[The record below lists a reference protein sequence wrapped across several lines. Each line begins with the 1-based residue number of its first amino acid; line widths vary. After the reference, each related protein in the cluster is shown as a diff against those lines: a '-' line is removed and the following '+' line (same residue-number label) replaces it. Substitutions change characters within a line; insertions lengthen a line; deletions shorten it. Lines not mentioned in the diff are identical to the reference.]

1 MAPAEPA
8 EPAEPS
14 APDQDEILEIFKSCF
29 SDETSVGKELLS
41 QVLTQIGVAKA
52 DADAMLSLVNSG
64 SSEVCYNDFVKFI
77 FPPKEKVVVRRRKMS
92 KEVEEP
98 FLVSYFRR
106 IFQRISS
113 HDEGVTKK
121 QLHEVLESFEMSL
134 PGETPETADAVA
146 HIFSEIDHNAD
157 EKICWG
163 EFYQWLLRWN
173 VMKDE
178 SEDAAR
184 SLFTFLDRDGNGTI
198 DAQEM
203 MDVLMLLSDFESKHD
218 KTLAVT
224 PAEVGLI
231 IRDLAPDNDSG
242 GIDYHTFLEVLHA
255 ARQGH
260 AHPGNQQ
267 PHLVLN
273 FDVNNTV
280 VMLDS
285 ATGADS
291 KGLIAMV
298 LSNSAWGSIELD
310 AEGQPI
316 SWSCQWSELTT
327 EKPMAGL
334 QTYTE
339 FVVLKTPFPDKKDYA
354 DKAAFRAANE
364 EVKKQRRRDLWAFT
378 DPGMPGEVFHQ
389 DLALLQSRLML
400 PESLHGSQAAKDA
413 GLTGEAVQLLPSFL
427 HFLRELKRRG
437 RSFTLIFRTFGS
449 DLPKLQKEIEALCEG
464 WHPLFSKEDIVVL
477 DGSDGC
483 PDYRMRFDTTESC
496 GTFFRN
502 PAQDDFMAL
511 IMGSIEQP
519 DSIEKGLDFYDDKQD
534 VQIHE
539 GVYQVFKHYT
549 KMSSQPRTI
558 ALRDFYQGWA
568 AAGSSRG
575 GKPFFLGRMDPA
587 EHCIF
592 FDDHITPL
600 DPKIVDPVDAHL
612 WPRRFSSAQLFGVHL
627 VQAQPLLSIR
637 DRDYFVK
644 CFEQCEAARA
654 AKLERWHKLKRIV
667 ADLDGVRKVL
677 SGFLYTSVP
686 SQNASFRPWSRSRQV
701 SRAQRVQTFEDE

>member
-1 MAPAEPA
+1 MRVIPEGQMAPAEPSVA
-8 EPAEPS
+8 
-14 APDQDEILEIFKSCF
+14 APVPPDQQDEILEIFKSCF

-64 SSEVCYNDFVKFI
+64 SSKVERGTALSFHKFWQM
-77 FPPKEKVVVRRRKMS
+77 PTVVLTMTWPAAS
-92 KEVEEP
+92 SQVEEP

-146 HIFSEIDHNAD
+146 HIFNEIDHNAD
-157 EKICWG
+157 DKICWG

-203 MDVLMLLSDFESKHD
+203 MDALMLLSDFESKHD

-255 ARQGH
+255 ARE
-260 AHPGNQQ
+260 GNQK

-310 AEGQPI
+310 AEGQPL
-316 SWSCQWSELTT
+316 SWTCQWSQLTT
-327 EKPMAGL
+327 EKPMDGL

-339 FVVLKTPFPDKKDYA
+339 FVVLNNPFPDKKDFA

-364 EVKKQRRRDLWAFT
+364 EVKKRRRRDLWAFT

-389 DLALLQSRLML
+389 DLVLLQNRLML
-400 PESLHGSQAAKDA
+400 PESVHGSQVAKDA

-427 HFLRELKRRG
+427 HFLRCFAESWYRKNLSVKVAGNTSVDSNSVSSDSLSLK
-437 RSFTLIFRTFGS
+437 
-449 DLPKLQKEIEALCEG
+449 
-464 WHPLFSKEDIVVL
+464 
-477 DGSDGC
+477 
-483 PDYRMRFDTTESC
+483 
-496 GTFFRN
+496 
-502 PAQDDFMAL
+502 
-511 IMGSIEQP
+511 
-519 DSIEKGLDFYDDKQD
+519 
-534 VQIHE
+534 
-539 GVYQVFKHYT
+539 
-549 KMSSQPRTI
+549 
-558 ALRDFYQGWA
+558 
-568 AAGSSRG
+568 
-575 GKPFFLGRMDPA
+575 
-587 EHCIF
+587 
-592 FDDHITPL
+592 
-600 DPKIVDPVDAHL
+600 
-612 WPRRFSSAQLFGVHL
+612 
-627 VQAQPLLSIR
+627 LSIW
-637 DRDYFVK
+637 
-644 CFEQCEAARA
+644 E
-654 AKLERWHKLKRIV
+654 
-667 ADLDGVRKVL
+667 
-677 SGFLYTSVP
+677 
-686 SQNASFRPWSRSRQV
+686 
-701 SRAQRVQTFEDE
+701 

>member
-1 MAPAEPA
+1 MRVIPEGQMAPAEPA

-77 FPPKEKVVVRRRKMS
+77 FPPK
-92 KEVEEP
+92 VEEP

-203 MDVLMLLSDFESKHD
+203 MDALMLLSDFESKHD

-339 FVVLKTPFPDKKDYA
+339 FVVLKNPFPDKKDYA

-427 HFLRELKRRG
+427 HFLRCSAESWSYPKKSQRQSGEKYLGELKRRG

-539 GVYQVFKHYT
+539 
-549 KMSSQPRTI
+549 
-558 ALRDFYQGWA
+558 GWA

-701 SRAQRVQTFEDE
+701 SRAQRVQTFEEMGMGMGGGS